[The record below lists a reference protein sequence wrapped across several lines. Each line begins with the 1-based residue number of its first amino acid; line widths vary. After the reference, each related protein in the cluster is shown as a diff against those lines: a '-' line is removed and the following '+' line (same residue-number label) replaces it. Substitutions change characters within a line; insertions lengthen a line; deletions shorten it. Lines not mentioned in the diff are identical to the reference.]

1 MLLPPILLALS
12 LCSPALQEA
21 STSELDAE
29 KQTAINGIFSA
40 YDTPDQAGM
49 SVAVYRH
56 GALAYARGFGLASM
70 EHGAPNTPDTIFR
83 IGSTSKQFTAACVV
97 LLSLTEELAL
107 EDDIRTFLPEM
118 PDYGAPITILN
129 LLNHTSGLRDYL
141 LLARMMGRSIDGM
154 SIEECVAAVAR
165 QEGLSFAPGQTY
177 SYSNSNYLL
186 IGEIVKRV
194 SGQSLA
200 EFAKENIFGPL
211 GMESTHFHDR
221 HGQVVRGRAMGYS
234 PNENGELELDISKND
249 CVGDGGVFTTV
260 RDMLRWDSNFY
271 DEKLAGG
278 LPFNAVM
285 QTKGLLND
293 GSSINYGCGLGLAKY
308 GGLPLVM
315 HAGEWVG
322 YVAEIIRFPEQ
333 ETTIICLANRT
344 DVSPTRL
351 CVKVAR
357 VVLEEQLGTNPKL
370 ETRREHP
377 AALEPPVDVEDTG
390 LSMSEAPLADYAG
403 TYRSAE
409 LDKNWSISE
418 SAGSLWMHR
427 PWGPPLQ
434 LDRSGTDQFTQK
446 RFQLQF
452 VRSQDGIDGLRLW
465 MQNMGSFMLKRQ

>member
-1 MLLPPILLALS
+1 MLLPPVLLALS
-12 LCSPALQEA
+12 LCSPALQDA
-21 STSELDAE
+21 SKSELDAE
-29 KQTAINGIFSA
+29 TQAAISGIFSA

-56 GALAYARGFGLASM
+56 GTLAYARGFGLASM

-97 LLSLTEELAL
+97 LLSLMEELSL
-107 EDDIRTFLPEM
+107 EDDIREFLPEM

-141 LLARMMGRSIDGM
+141 YLARMMGRSIDGM
-154 SIEECVAAVAR
+154 SHEECVAAVAR
-165 QEGLSFAPGQTY
+165 QEGLCFAPGQTH

-200 EFAKENIFGPL
+200 EFAKENIFEPL
-211 GMESTHFHDR
+211 GMDSTHFHDR
-221 HGQVVRGRAMGYS
+221 HGHVVPGRAMGYS
-234 PNENGELELDISKND
+234 PNEDGELELDISKND

-271 DEKLAGG
+271 DEQLTGG

-293 GSSINYGCGLGLAKY
+293 GSSVDYGCGLGLAEY
-308 GGLPLVM
+308 GGLPMVM

-322 YVAEIIRFPEQ
+322 YVAEMIRFPEQ

-344 DVSPTRL
+344 DISPTRL
-351 CVKVAR
+351 CVGVAG
-357 VVLEEQLGTNPKL
+357 VVLGEQLGTTPRL
-370 ETRREHP
+370 VTRRQYP
-377 AALEPPVDVEDTG
+377 AVPEPPVYVEDAG
-390 LSMSEAPLADYAG
+390 LPMSEAPLADYVG

-409 LDKNWSISE
+409 LDKNWNITE
-418 SAGSLWMHR
+418 SAGALWMQR

-434 LDRSGTDQFTQK
+434 LNRPGTDHFIQE

-452 VRSQDGIDGLRLW
+452 VRSQGGIDGYQLWSRNTGSLMFTRL
-465 MQNMGSFMLKRQ
+465 

>member
-1 MLLPPILLALS
+1 MLLPPFLLALS
-12 LCSPALQEA
+12 LCSPALQDA
-21 STSELDAE
+21 SKSELDADT
-29 KQTAINGIFSA
+29 QAAINGIFSD

-56 GALAYARGFGLASM
+56 GTLAYARGFGLASM
-70 EHGAPNTPDTIFR
+70 EHGVPNTPDTIFR

-97 LLSLTEELAL
+97 LLSLTEELSL
-107 EDDIRTFLPEM
+107 QDDIRTFLPEM

-141 LLARMMGRSIDGM
+141 LLARMMGRSIDSM

-200 EFAKENIFGPL
+200 EFAKENIFEPL
-211 GMESTHFHDR
+211 GMDSTHFHDR
-221 HGQVVRGRAMGYS
+221 HGHVVRGRAMGYS

-271 DEKLAGG
+271 DEKLTGG
-278 LPFNAVM
+278 LRFNAVM
-285 QTKGLLND
+285 QTKGLLSD
-293 GSSINYGCGLGLAKY
+293 GSSVDYGCGLGLAKY
-308 GGLPLVM
+308 GGLPMVM

-351 CVKVAR
+351 CVMVAR
-357 VVLEEQLGTNPKL
+357 VVLEEELGTNPRL

-377 AALEPPVDVEDTG
+377 AAPEPPVYVEDTDRPI
-390 LSMSEAPLADYAG
+390 SEAPLAEYAG
-403 TYRSAE
+403 IYRSAE
-409 LDKNWSISE
+409 LGKSWSITE
-418 SAGSLWMHR
+418 SDGALWMHR
-427 PWGPPLQ
+427 PWGSPLR
-434 LDRSGTDQFTQK
+434 LDRPGTDHFTQK
-446 RFQLQF
+446 RYQLQF
-452 VRSQDGIDGLRLW
+452 VRLQDGIDGYQLW
-465 MQNMGSFMLKRQ
+465 MQNVGTLMFKRQ